1 MKAIHS
7 TSLLVLLCVACGG
20 SSTPVEKVVALTAP
34 SGSTVTVRKPEHL
47 VITEGDGSAEDQ
59 SDELATGTD
68 LARSAALSPRMRA
81 AILAGLSNADLFDDL
96 LTADVKTEGPV
107 PIASVSL
114 KLGEKIC
121 EASFSSNVFATV
133 PSTCL
138 PELFSSAPL
147 LNTAAHTL
155 LLSTTAPR
163 INATVTLAPGGP
175 EGLADM
181 IQLDVDVPAKATLAR
196 LEGSIRL
203 SPAASLTQ
211 PLQVYVIL
219 IVDKNGDGIASV
231 DERLV
236 KLVELRKDIA
246 LAEWVDEDFAEDAI
260 KANAGK
266 KLKWTFIAA
275 VRGTTNVPDTDTLGV
290 SFALS
295 ARAIVAVP

>member
-1 MKAIHS
+1 MKSIRF
-7 TSLLVLLCVACGG
+7 TSLFILLWVGCGG
-20 SSTPVEKVVALTAP
+20 GSTPVEKVVALTGP

-47 VITEGDGSAEDQ
+47 IITEGDGSAEDQ
-59 SDELATGTD
+59 SDELVTGSD
-68 LARSAALSPRMRA
+68 LSRTAALSPRMRA

-96 LTADVKTEGPV
+96 LTADVKADGPV
-107 PIASVSL
+107 PIASLSL
-114 KLGEKIC
+114 KLGEKTC
-121 EASFSSNVFATV
+121 DASFSSNVFATV

-138 PELFSSAPL
+138 PELFSAAPL

-181 IQLDVDVPAKATLAR
+181 IQLEVDVPAKATLAR
-196 LEGSIRL
+196 LEGSMRL

-219 IVDKNGDGIASV
+219 IVDKNADGIASV

-236 KLVELRKDIA
+236 KLVEVRKD
-246 LAEWVDEDFAEDAI
+246 LDLTEWVDKDFAEAAI
-260 KANAGK
+260 AANAGK

-290 SFALS
+290 SFALN